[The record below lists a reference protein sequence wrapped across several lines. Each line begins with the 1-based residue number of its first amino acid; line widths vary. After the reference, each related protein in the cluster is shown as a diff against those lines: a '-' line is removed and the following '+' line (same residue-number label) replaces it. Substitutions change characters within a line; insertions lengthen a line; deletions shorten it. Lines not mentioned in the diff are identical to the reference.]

1 METGSPAAAVGQF
14 LVEAEDELLDP
25 HPSASI
31 SGVLGSCATMPP
43 PRLRV
48 AQDKIL
54 VLGFARLAPDQLS
67 SSFSWIF
74 HNKLVNTWK
83 QSNTY

>member
-43 PRLRV
+43 PRLGV
-48 AQDKIL
+48 A
-54 VLGFARLAPDQLS
+54 
-67 SSFSWIF
+67 
-74 HNKLVNTWK
+74 
-83 QSNTY
+83 